1 MYIAKNLVAHLNWLP
16 ILVTKKIASMNE
28 GRYIFSQITDFLPK
42 RYFERLIDAKSDDK
56 TQRWDLTYWNQML
69 VLMFGQLDGCNS
81 LRELTDITTA
91 HANKSYHL
99 GFGKTPINR
108 SALSKANQLRDYH
121 VFESFAHHLVELAQK
136 KRIDQEFELN
146 GKYYAFD
153 STTIDLCMSLFEWAR
168 FRSTKSGIKVHTQI
182 DVVTQIPVSFN
193 ITEAAVH
200 DVNAMDWIKYEPF
213 ACYIFDRGYWDL
225 ERLHHLEML
234 NSFFV
239 IREKRRPE
247 FDVVD
252 GEDLLDGIDNILRDN
267 TVRFTTKGNAVHYP
281 SEIRRI
287 VYYEPELKRTF
298 TYYTNNFYLKAKDI
312 AFLYKNR
319 WVVESFFK
327 WMKGHLRIKSFWGNT
342 ENAVRIQVYVAIST
356 YCTVA
361 IIERTLELNR
371 SIYEIMRILGS
382 SLLAKDSIR
391 ELFQPMEVEQTQ
403 DDSQLKLEFDA
414 C

>member
-1 MYIAKNLVAHLNWLP
+1 
-16 ILVTKKIASMNE
+16 MNQ
-28 GRYIFSQITDFLPK
+28 GKYIFSQIVEFIPQ
-42 RYFERLIDAKSDDK
+42 RFFERIMAKYKDRTGQWS
-56 TQRWDLTYWNQML
+56 LTSWNQML

-91 HANKSYHL
+91 HAKKSFHL
-99 GFGKTPINR
+99 GFGRTPINR
-108 SALSKANQLRDYH
+108 TQLSRVNQLRDYH
-121 VFESFAHHLVELAQK
+121 IFEEFAYHMVELAQK

-168 FRSTKSGIKVHTQI
+168 FRSTKSGIKVHTQL

-200 DVNAMDWIKYEPF
+200 DVNAMDWINYEPF

-225 ERLHHLEML
+225 DRLYRIEML

-239 IREKRRPE
+239 IREKRRPKFE
-247 FDVVD
+247 VVD
-252 GEDLLDGIDNILRDN
+252 GEDLLEGTDNILRGN
-267 TVRFTTKGNAVHYP
+267 TVRFTTRGNTENYP
-281 SEIRRI
+281 SKIRRI
-287 VYYEPELKRTF
+287 VYYEAELKRTF

-319 WVVESFFK
+319 WAVEIFFK
-327 WMKGHLRIKSFWGNT
+327 WMKGHLRIKSLSGNT
-342 ENAVRIQVYVAIST
+342 ENSVRIQVYVAIVT

-361 IIERTLELNR
+361 IIERILELNR
-371 SIYEIMRILGS
+371 SIYEVMRILGS
-382 SLLAKDSIR
+382 SLLTKDNIR
-391 ELFQPMEVEQTQ
+391 DLLQPVDVKQTK
-403 DDSQLKLEFDA
+403 DDGQLLLGFDA
-414 C
+414 L

>member
-1 MYIAKNLVAHLNWLP
+1 
-16 ILVTKKIASMNE
+16 MNQ
-28 GRYIFSQITDFLPK
+28 GQYVFSQIVEFIPQ
-42 RYFERLIDAKSDDK
+42 RFFERIMTKHKDRTDNWS
-56 TQRWDLTYWNQML
+56 LTSWNQLL

-91 HANKSYHL
+91 HARKSFHL
-99 GFGKTPINR
+99 GFGRTPINR
-108 SALSKANQLRDYH
+108 TQLSKVNQLRDYH
-121 VFESFAHHLVELAQK
+121 IFEEFAYHMVKLAQQ
-136 KRIDQEFELN
+136 KRIDKEFILN

-168 FRSTKSGIKVHTQI
+168 FRSTKSGIKVHAQL

-200 DVNAMDWIKYEPF
+200 DVNAMDWISYEPL

-225 ERLHHLEML
+225 DRLHRIELL

-239 IREKRRPE
+239 IREKRRPLFE
-247 FDVVD
+247 VVA
-252 GEDLLDGIDNILRDN
+252 GEDILEGADNILRDQ
-267 TVRFTTKGNAVHYP
+267 TVRFSTKGNAENYP

-298 TYYTNNFYLKAKDI
+298 TYYTNNFYLKAGDV

-319 WVVESFFK
+319 WVVEIFFK
-327 WMKGHLRIKSFWGNT
+327 WIKSHLRVKSFWGNT
-342 ENAVRIQVYVAIST
+342 ENAVRIQIYVAIIT

-361 IIERTLELNR
+361 IIERTFDLNR
-371 SIYEIMRILGS
+371 SNYEVMRILGS
-382 SLLAKDSIR
+382 SLLVKDKIKDM
-391 ELFQPMEVEQTQ
+391 FQPVVEAEQTY
-403 DDSQLKLEFDA
+403 DDRQLELNFET